1 MVMHMHMRI
10 MPSLP
15 LHCQPAT
22 ALPTTA
28 LPACHV
34 SGPGTLGTNTRH
46 HWTQTHAHAITN
58 SCCPS
63 LKPHPF
69 RSKEHTTASG
79 APDEHTLATAPR
91 RRPATLARLFSR
103 ASRLFSRGGLADLSA
118 DTESRHGWDGPVLWC
133 PSAAARVG
141 ETRGK
146 TEWLGTH
153 ARPRPEAPAAGQ
165 AAGRGPSG
173 WGLSTR
179 WDGLSELGRAMRGRP
194 NLC

>member
-1 MVMHMHMRI
+1 MHHMMHMHMH
-10 MPSLP
+10 MLP
-15 LHCQPAT
+15 LLQCCVAIAT
-22 ALPTTA
+22 WPHHTWDQHQTPPDANA
-28 LPACHV
+28 R
-34 SGPGTLGTNTRH
+34 TRPI
-46 HWTQTHAHAITN
+46 AN

-63 LKPHPF
+63 LEPHPF

-165 AAGRGPSG
+165 ALGVAQAAGTG
-173 WGLSTR
+173 
-179 WDGLSELGRAMRGRP
+179 
-194 NLC
+194 